1 MRIPARLTQA
11 ERDVKPRRRAI
22 SKSETLKEL
31 VAEMQRHGVTEYL
44 VDRSGKH
51 HKLRFEF
58 SGRQIMVV
66 YPATPS
72 DHRGVL
78 NAVASLRG
86 AMGVKRVVTK
96 SQRPARPANHRK
108 PPCADPVLRPVPL
121 GEPVIFTN
129 PWAPLAILRE
139 RLRG

>member
-1 MRIPARLTQA
+1 
-11 ERDVKPRRRAI
+11 
-22 SKSETLKEL
+22 
-31 VAEMQRHGVTEYL
+31 MQRHGVTEYL

-58 SGRQIMVV
+58 GGRQIMVV

-108 PPCADPVLRPVPL
+108 RTLRRSRAAPGPPGRTGDFP
-121 GEPVIFTN
+121 
-129 PWAPLAILRE
+129 
-139 RLRG
+139 